1 MKFTLEV
8 TPPIEPGDLDL
19 LTGASMTLLAL
30 IQNSVKEPQEEEPCG
45 FREFIDDARH
55 PGAPDYTGRTC
66 VSVVG
71 HKGRHR
77 FRDPVPPGMN

>member
-1 MKFTLEV
+1 MKLVLEV
-8 TPPIEPGDLDL
+8 TPPIEPGDIDL

-30 IQNSVKEPQEEEPCG
+30 IQNSVKEEEPQEEEPCG
-45 FREFIDDARH
+45 FREFFEE
-55 PGAPDYTGRTC
+55 PSGPDYTGRTC
-66 VSVVG
+66 VNVVG